1 MVQYL
6 QRFQLVAAPA
16 FSLFCSLDNLRPW
29 PFWDL
34 VVMVVISCM
43 ISFAADNT
51 SIHLMFNGSDVISA
65 KGAFAVGFLG
75 NVYSRRFGVAAFGSL
90 VY

>member
-6 QRFQLVAAPA
+6 QRLQPVAAPA
-16 FSLFCSLDNLRPW
+16 FSLFCSFNNFRPW

-34 VVMVVISCM
+34 VVVVVISCM

-51 SIHLMFNGSDVISA
+51 LSHLIFNGSDVVSA

-75 NVYSRRFGVAAFGSL
+75 NVYSR
-90 VY
+90 